1 MNYFAHGVRALLTA
15 VFLIAVVG
23 KVGRAG
29 AFSAFADSLRP
40 LAALSAPAVRTVA
53 LAVVALEGAVCLALI
68 LPYTPATRAG
78 LPAATALLAVFTVV
92 IARAVGRGT
101 TVRCRCFGR
110 STAPLGRAHVVR
122 NGLLASVA
130 GAGAAAAMVTD
141 PAGGPDPGMVAVAWC
156 AGAVAGGLVTVA
168 EDLVSLFRP
177 VTPSMTE

>member
-1 MNYFAHGVRALLTA
+1 MHYFANGVRGLLTA

-40 LAALSAPAVRTVA
+40 LAAVSERAVRAVA
-53 LAVVALEGAVCLALI
+53 LAVVAVEGAVCLALI
-68 LPYTPATRAG
+68 LPHTPATLAG
-78 LPAATALLAVFTVV
+78 LLAATALLAVFTVV
-92 IARAVGRGT
+92 IARSVGRRT

-110 STAPLGRAHVVR
+110 SAVPLGRAHVVR

-130 GAGAAAAMVTD
+130 AAGAAAVATG
-141 PAGGPDPGMVAVAWC
+141 PAGGSDPGMLAVAWC
-156 AGAVAGGLVTVA
+156 AGAVAGGLVTVV

-177 VTPSMTE
+177 AAPSLTE

>member
-1 MNYFAHGVRALLTA
+1 MNYFAYSVRGLLTA
-15 VFLIAVVG
+15 VFLSAVVG

-40 LAALSAPAVRTVA
+40 LAAVSGPAVRAVA
-53 LAVVALEGAVCLALI
+53 LAVVAVEGAVCLALI
-68 LPYTPATRAG
+68 LPYTPATVAG
-78 LPAATALLAVFTVV
+78 LLAATVLLAVFTVV
-92 IARAVGRGT
+92 IARSVGSGT

-110 STAPLGRAHVVR
+110 SAAPLGRAHVVR

-130 GAGAAAAMVTD
+130 GAGAVAEVTGS
-141 PAGGPDPGMVAVAWC
+141 AGGLDPGLAAVAWC

-177 VTPSMTE
+177 AAPSMTE

>member
-1 MNYFAHGVRALLTA
+1 MNYFAYGVRGLLTA

-40 LAALSAPAVRTVA
+40 LAALSGSALRAVA
-53 LAVVALEGAVCLALI
+53 LAVVAVEGTVCLALI
-68 LPYTPATRAG
+68 LPYTPATLTG
-78 LPAATALLAVFTVV
+78 LLAATALLAVFTVV
-92 IARAVGRGT
+92 IARSVGGGT

-110 STAPLGRAHVVR
+110 SATPLGRAHVVR

-130 GAGAAAAMVTD
+130 GVGAAAVVTG
-141 PAGGPDPGMVAVAWC
+141 PAGGSGPGLVAVAWC
-156 AGAVAGGLVTVA
+156 AGAVAGGLVTVM

-177 VTPSMTE
+177 VAPSMTE

>member
-1 MNYFAHGVRALLTA
+1 MNYFAHGVRGLLTA

-40 LAALSAPAVRTVA
+40 LAALPGPVVRTVA
-53 LAVVALEGAVCLALI
+53 LAVVAVEGAVCLALI
-68 LPYTPATRAG
+68 LPYTPATLAG
-78 LPAATALLAVFTVV
+78 LLAASALLAVFAVV
-92 IARAVGRGT
+92 IARSVGRGT

-110 STAPLGRAHVVR
+110 SAASLGRAHVVR

-130 GAGAAAAMVTD
+130 GAGAAAVVTGT
-141 PAGGPDPGMVAVAWC
+141 AGGSDPGMVAVAWC